1 MREIEIKLKQILK
14 SRKME
19 QKELAE
25 LTGLSNRTISELAN
39 NKTERIPKNAIARIA
54 EVLDITDI
62 NDLITIVK
70 VNSND

>member
-1 MREIEIKLKQILK
+1 MREIEIKLKQVLK
-14 SRKME
+14 SREME

-39 NKTERIPKNAIARIA
+39 NKTERIPKNAIAKIA

-62 NDLITIVK
+62 NELITIVK
-70 VNSND
+70 VDSND

>member
-1 MREIEIKLKQILK
+1 MREIEIKLKQVLK
-14 SRKME
+14 SREME

-62 NDLITIVK
+62 NELITIVK
-70 VNSND
+70 VTGDD